1 VALTEIGRTEE
12 LVELAGEA
20 PGETPY
26 ARGLAA
32 LARGDLLTAA
42 EAFEGTGSKV
52 ESSYVRLLAGE
63 RLVAAGR
70 QAEADAQLAQA
81 LTFYRGVRA
90 SAYVR
95 RAEALLA
102 ASA

>member
-1 VALTEIGRTEE
+1 LES
-12 LVELAGEA
+12 
-20 PGETPY
+20 
-26 ARGLAA
+26 
-32 LARGDLLTAA
+32 
-42 EAFEGTGSKV
+42 TGSNV
-52 ESSYVRLLAGE
+52 DSSYVRLLAGE

-81 LTFYRGVRA
+81 LTFYRAVGA

>member
-1 VALTEIGRTEE
+1 VKSCPDCGEE
-12 LVELAGEA
+12 NPER
-20 PGETPY
+20 
-26 ARGLAA
+26 ARL
-32 LARGDLLTAA
+32 
-42 EAFEGTGSKV
+42 ESTGSNV
-52 ESSYVRLLAGE
+52 DSSYVRLLAGE

-81 LTFYRGVRA
+81 LTFYRAVGA